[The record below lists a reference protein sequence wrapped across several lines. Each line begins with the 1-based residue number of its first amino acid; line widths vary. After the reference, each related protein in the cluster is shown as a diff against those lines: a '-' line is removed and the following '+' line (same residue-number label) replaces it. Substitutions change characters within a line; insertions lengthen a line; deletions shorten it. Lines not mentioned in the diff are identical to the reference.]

1 MTYSEK
7 KAWLSR
13 YQISL
18 KREKVLAD
26 EIEDL
31 RSRACRVTPALT
43 GMPGGPSDGQSLP
56 RAVESILQAKQDL
69 QDQIAQCENIRRKI
83 VEVIARQVTDPL
95 DNEILCRR
103 YLCGQKWEQ
112 IAVDLGYAWA
122 QIHRLH
128 SKALNYIL
136 KKMIHNDTQ

>member
-1 MTYSEK
+1 MTYNEK
-7 KAWLSR
+7 KAWLWR

-56 RAVESILQAKQDL
+56 RAVESILQAQQDL
-69 QDQIAQCENIRRKI
+69 QDQIAQCESIRREI
-83 VEVIARQVTDPL
+83 VEVIAHQVTDPI
-95 DNEILCRR
+95 DNEILCRY

-112 IAVDLGYAWA
+112 IAVAM
-122 QIHRLH
+122 
-128 SKALNYIL
+128 NYNYKHVCKRHKRAVEKL
-136 KKMIHNDTQ
+136 AVECDNEKR

>member
-26 EIEDL
+26 EIEVL
-31 RSRACRVTPALT
+31 RSRACRVTPAIT

-56 RAVESILQAKQDL
+56 RAVESILQAQQDL
-69 QDQIAQCENIRRKI
+69 QDQITQCESIRREI
-83 VEVIARQVTDPL
+83 VEVIAHQVTDPL
-95 DNEILCRR
+95 DNEILYRR

-112 IAVDLGYAWA
+112 IAVEMNYACQYVFQRHKRA
-122 QIHRLH
+122 IAKLLIE
-128 SKALNYIL
+128 SYI
-136 KKMIHNDTQ
+136 DQR

>member
-18 KREKVLAD
+18 KREKVLED
-26 EIEDL
+26 EIEVL

-56 RAVESILQAKQDL
+56 RAVESIQQAQQDL
-69 QDQIAQCENIRRKI
+69 RDQIAQCESIRREI
-83 VEVIARQVTDPL
+83 VEVIAHQVTDPL

-103 YLCGQKWEQ
+103 YLCGQKWEK
-112 IAVDLGYAWA
+112 IAVE
-122 QIHRLH
+122 
-128 SKALNYIL
+128 LNYAYQYVCQRHKRAIAKL
-136 KKMIHNDTQ
+136 LIESYIDQR